1 MTAPDDVAPPVHD
14 RSMASSICISC
25 DDCRLQ
31 QTDACTDCVVAFLLG
46 AEPDQAVII
55 DAAEARGLR
64 LLSNA
69 GLAPALRHQRRVG

>member
-1 MTAPDDVAPPVHD
+1 MSVTPLLHHQ
-14 RSMASSICISC
+14 SMGSTICISC

-31 QTDACTDCVVAFLLG
+31 HTDACQDCVVTFLLG
-46 AEPDQAVII
+46 PEADQAVVI

-64 LLSNA
+64 LLSSA